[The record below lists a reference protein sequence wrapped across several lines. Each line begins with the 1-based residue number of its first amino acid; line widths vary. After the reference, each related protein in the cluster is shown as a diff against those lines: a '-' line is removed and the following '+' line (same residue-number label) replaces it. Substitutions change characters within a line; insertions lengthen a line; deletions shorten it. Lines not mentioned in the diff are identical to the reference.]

1 MATPTFSIS
10 VPEDEKDAV
19 KQALPTLLDFASVDG
34 IPASLSYLVR
44 QMILSG
50 QRLDTNGLNMFLS
63 RESLKGG
70 DKRYIVITV
79 K

>member
-19 KQALPTLLDFASVDG
+19 KQALPSLLTFAGVDG
-34 IPASLSYLVR
+34 TPASLSHLVR
-44 QMILSG
+44 QMIL
-50 QRLDTNGLNMFLS
+50 NGEQLNTQALNHFLAK
-63 RESLKGG
+63 ESLKGG
-70 DKRYIVITV
+70 DKRYIVISI